1 MKDRLM
7 KRLRRRDLLFGS
19 PSLLQA
25 SSKKLLLPTDIPN
38 EHGFRIMWYNPI
50 APIDLSRWKLEVRGL
65 VEKPMILT
73 LDQLRDLPQET
84 QSSRMKCVQGWSARA
99 DWGGFRF
106 ESLLDLVKPKSG
118 AQSVRFDCADKW
130 FEYMSMKEMSN
141 PRVLLTLDMAGK
153 PLPENHG
160 APLRLIDP
168 TRYGYRSA
176 KLINTITFV
185 EEGKGSMACDLGP
198 YYSATGEIVA
208 GYDTPLDLVP
218 EAALVGGKIDPK
230 YRRKNKR
237 GEITEY

>member
-1 MKDRLM
+1 MK
-7 KRLRRRDLLFGS
+7 KIRRRDLLLGS

-25 SSKKLLLPTDIPN
+25 STKELLLPTDIPD

-50 APIDLSRWKLEVRGL
+50 APIDQAAWRLEIGGL
-65 VEKPMILT
+65 VEKPMSFT
-73 LDQLRDLPQET
+73 LDQLRTFPYEK

-99 DWGGFRF
+99 EWGGFRF
-106 ESLLDLVKPKSG
+106 GTLTEIVKPQES
-118 AQSVRFDCADKW
+118 ARAVRFDCADKW
-130 FEYMSMKEMSN
+130 FEYMSIKELSN
-141 PRVLLTLDMAGK
+141 PRVLFVLDMAGK
-153 PLPENHG
+153 PLMPSHG

-176 KLINTITFV
+176 KLITTVTFV

-218 EAALVGGKIDPK
+218 EAAQKGGRIDPK
-230 YRRKNKR
+230 YRRKIKR

>member
-1 MKDRLM
+1 MRKI
-7 KRLRRRDLLFGS
+7 RRRDLLFGS

-25 SSKKLLLPTDIPN
+25 NSKKLLLPTDIPD
-38 EHGFRIMWYNPI
+38 EHGFRLMWYNPV
-50 APIDLSRWKLEVRGL
+50 PPVDLSQWKLEVKGL
-65 VEKPMILT
+65 VEKPLVLT
-73 LDQLRDLPQET
+73 LEELRNLPQET

-99 DWGGFRF
+99 EWGGFRLD
-106 ESLLDLVKPKSG
+106 SLLDLVKPKSSSQ
-118 AQSVRFDCADKW
+118 AVRFDCADKW
-130 FEYMSMKEMSN
+130 FEYMSMKELSN
-141 PRVLLTLDMAGK
+141 PRVLFTLDMAGK
-153 PLPENHG
+153 PLSPDHG

-176 KLINTITFV
+176 KLITSITFV

-218 EAALVGGKIDPK
+218 EAALKGGKIDPK
-230 YRRKNKR
+230 YRRKIRR